1 MKIFCIG
8 RNYVDHAKELN
19 NKVPTKPLVF
29 MKPTTA
35 LSHDSK
41 VPYPAFSK
49 NVHYELEVVLLIT
62 KGGKNIP
69 QKSASKHIGAVA
81 LGIDYTARDLQAA
94 CKAKG
99 HPWEIAKGFDN
110 SATLSPYYHIK
121 EFNINKM
128 KFHLDL
134 NGKTVQQGNTKDLI
148 FKMDYLV
155 HYLSQIFTLEAGD
168 IIYTG
173 TPAGVGPIKKG
184 DKLTAYLEGREV
196 LENVIV

>member
-8 RNYVDHAKELN
+8 RNYIAHAKELK

-29 MKPTTA
+29 MKPSTA
-35 LSHDSK
+35 LSHNK
-41 VPYPAFSK
+41 EVPYPVFSK
-49 NVHYELEVVLLIT
+49 DVHYELEVVLLIS
-62 KGGKNIP
+62 KGGKNIK
-69 QKSASKHIGAVA
+69 QKAASKHIGGIA
-81 LGIDYTARDLQAA
+81 LGIDYTARDVQAA

-110 SATLSPYYHIK
+110 AATLSAYYHK
-121 EFNINKM
+121 NEYNLNQL

-134 NGKTVQQGNTKDLI
+134 NGKTVQEGNTKDLI
-148 FKMDYLV
+148 FKMDYLI

-173 TPAGVGPIKKG
+173 TPAGVGPVKKG
-184 DKLTAYLEGREV
+184 DKLTAYLEGRQV
-196 LENVIV
+196 LENIIV